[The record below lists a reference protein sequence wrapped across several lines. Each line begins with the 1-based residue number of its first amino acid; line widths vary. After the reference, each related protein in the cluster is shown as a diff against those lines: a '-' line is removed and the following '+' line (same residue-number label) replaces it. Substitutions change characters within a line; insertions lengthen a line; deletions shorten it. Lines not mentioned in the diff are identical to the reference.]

1 VVKDVGITCLYEDYE
16 SLTFLPLQAIE
27 LAKQN
32 AENRP
37 QEGRIF
43 RATYAV
49 VFLGTPHRGS
59 QQAGWGVIATNVCK
73 AMLKDTNTSV
83 LRSLEQDSEVLER
96 ISEAFERIMTRG
108 EVKVHSF
115 VEEIP
120 TLGIGKVF
128 INIYS

>member
-1 VVKDVGITCLYEDYE
+1 MNC
-16 SLTFLPLQAIE
+16 LTFLSLQALE
-27 LAKQN
+27 LAKQD
-32 AENRP
+32 AGDRP
-37 QEGRIF
+37 LDGRIF

-49 VFLGTPHRGS
+49 IFLGTPHRGS
-59 QQAGWGVIATNVCK
+59 QQAGWGVIASNVCK
-73 AMLKDTNTSV
+73 AMLKDTNTDI

-128 INIYS
+128 TGIYS